1 MRESR
6 LSQNVEDAQTDDPG
20 VQGSLDAGVGSWRNM
35 CGCRR
40 RPRMS
45 RDNGCVMWKHS
56 PTAGP
61 GGAARSGAARR
72 AQCQSAR
79 LKDSGP
85 VTLRPSRNNNK
96 WEVYVS
102 SLSSSLQASVYTVCT
117 LTNTAWKTHHYGR
130 LGTARGGGEPAA
142 QWRVVFRGPGSG
154 YSPLWGQYVT
164 GWETRGGKRANLQ
177 EDGLQLCDLW
187 GRCKEMGKGRN

>member
-117 LTNTAWKTHHYGR
+117 LTNTAWKTTG
-130 LGTARGGGEPAA
+130 GWGQRGGGGASGSVESGFQGAGVRLQSSLGSVCDWLGNERRKESQPPGRWPPA
-142 QWRVVFRGPGSG
+142 
-154 YSPLWGQYVT
+154 L
-164 GWETRGGKRANLQ
+164 
-177 EDGLQLCDLW
+177 
-187 GRCKEMGKGRN
+187 

>member
-1 MRESR
+1 MQESR
-6 LSQNVEDAQTDDPG
+6 LSQSMEDAQTDDPG
-20 VQGSLDAGVGSWRNM
+20 VQGSLAAGMSSWRST

-56 PTAGP
+56 PTAGL
-61 GGAARSGAARR
+61 GGAARSGPAGR

-117 LTNTAWKTHHYGR
+117 LTNTVWKTHHYGK
-130 LGTARGGGEPAA
+130 LGTATSAPGEGGSWQLSGEWFSGGRGPAA
-142 QWRVVFRGPGSG
+142 VLFGVR
-154 YSPLWGQYVT
+154 T
-164 GWETRGGKRANLQ
+164 
-177 EDGLQLCDLW
+177 
-187 GRCKEMGKGRN
+187 